1 MARARTQPAA
11 ANAGAQP
18 TRVGVPRA
26 AHAPPKRGVSLAPDA
41 PVGSLSGV
49 GPARRAALAQ
59 LGIERVR
66 ELAWLVPRALEPLAP
81 ELPLECARARVGE
94 RVRVRARL
102 TRSSLLRMGR
112 GRSTLRLRLEQEG
125 ARLDALFFNQPW
137 LRKRFEVGQELVLEG
152 RIVDARGPAL
162 AAPRVLDPAAPLPE
176 RPRVLYPLAGGLG
189 QELLRQL
196 VQRACAMLAAQG
208 EDPLPAPE
216 RERLQL
222 LEWNAALRALH
233 EPANEQEF
241 AQGRRRAAFEGLV
254 ALQHRLQVRRTRNAL
269 ERAPA
274 LVLDE
279 REWRELLAALP
290 FALTAGQAAIA
301 HELRAEL
308 ARARP
313 MRRLLQGDVGSGKT
327 ALALIAAALCAR
339 CGAQAA
345 ILAPT
350 ELVAEQHALSA
361 RDFLRRMGCAS
372 ALLTGALAPAERARV
387 RAELE
392 RGAVSIVFG
401 THALLGPQ
409 VRFARLALAVIDEQ
423 QRFGVAQRR
432 ELLAKGAAA
441 HALLMTATPI
451 PRTLALAVYGELD
464 AWVLREKPPGRGLV
478 HTRRVPPARAD
489 ALRRW
494 LAQRFELGES
504 AYWVV
509 PRIDS
514 GPAGVGLEERAAE
527 LARGPLAPHGIA
539 RAHGRAAAPERQAEL
554 ERFHAGSARLL
565 LATSVIEVGLDVPRA
580 RVIVIEGAER
590 FGLAQL
596 HQLRGRVGR
605 SAGESWCLL
614 LAGAQEEPGER
625 AQQRLAL
632 LERESDGFAI
642 AEADLTLRGAG
653 ELVGLR
659 QAGLADPL
667 LAAGAL
673 ELELVQAARA
683 RAEREAELALAP
695 RAAAARPPALE
706 PVTPAARHG
715 KACAVRVVRAR
726 RAPIAYPGSPRA
738 QAPA

>member
-1 MARARTQPAA
+1 MARARTPDPELAA
-11 ANAGAQP
+11 ARQADG
-18 TRVGVPRA
+18 
-26 AHAPPKRGVSLAPDA
+26 AHATDA
-41 PVGSLSGV
+41 PVSSLPGV
-49 GPARRAALAQ
+49 GPARREALGR
-59 LGIERVR
+59 LGIERVS

-81 ELPLECARARVGE
+81 ELALSDARARSGE
-94 RVRVRARL
+94 RVRVRAQVARL
-102 TRSSLLRMGR
+102 GLVRMGR
-112 GRSTLRLRLEQEG
+112 GRSTLRVRLEQDG

-137 LRKRFEVGQELVLEG
+137 LRKRFELGQSLLLEG

-162 AAPRVLDPAAPLPE
+162 AAPRVLDPDALAPE
-176 RPRVLYPLAGGLG
+176 RPRALYPLTAGLG

-196 VQRACAMLAAQG
+196 VQRARAALAALG
-208 EDPLPAPE
+208 DDPLPAAE
-216 RERLQL
+216 RERLRL
-222 LEWNAALRALH
+222 LEWHAALRALH
-233 EPANEQEF
+233 EPADEHEF
-241 AQGRRRAAFEGLV
+241 ALGRRRAAFEGLV
-254 ALQHRLQVRRTRNAL
+254 ALQRRLHVKRARNAL
-269 ERAPA
+269 GRAPA
-274 LVLDE
+274 LAASE
-279 REWRELLAALP
+279 REWSELRAALP
-290 FALTAGQAAIA
+290 FELTAGQVAIA

-308 ARARP
+308 ARTRP

-339 CGAQAA
+339 AGGQAA

-350 ELVAEQHALSA
+350 ELVAEQHARSS
-361 RDFLRRMGCAS
+361 REFLRRVGCTS

-392 RGAVSIVFG
+392 RGTVSIAFG
-401 THALLGPQ
+401 THALLAPQ

-432 ELLAKGAAA
+432 ELLAKGADA

-478 HTRRVPPARAD
+478 HTRRVLPERQH
-489 ALRRW
+489 ALRGW
-494 LAQRFELGES
+494 LARRFEAGES

-514 GPAGVGLEERAAE
+514 GPAGAGLEERAAE
-527 LARGPLAPHGIA
+527 LGRGPLARHGIA
-539 RAHGRAAAPERQAEL
+539 RVHGRSTAAQRQAEL
-554 ERFHAGSARLL
+554 ERFERGTARLL

-580 RVIVIEGAER
+580 RAIVIEGADR

-605 SAGESWCLL
+605 SAGEAWCLL
-614 LAGAQEEPGER
+614 LASARAGVGER
-625 AQQRLAL
+625 AQHRLEL

-642 AEADLTLRGAG
+642 AEADLAARGAG

-659 QAGLADPL
+659 QAGLAEPL

-683 RAEREAELALAP
+683 RAEREAGAQPAPRASEDARQRAELAP
-695 RAAAARPPALE
+695 R
-706 PVTPAARHG
+706 
-715 KACAVRVVRAR
+715 R
-726 RAPIAYPGSPRA
+726 RAAPRPELGRTRGPRIAYPGGPRA

>member
-1 MARARTQPAA
+1 
-11 ANAGAQP
+11 
-18 TRVGVPRA
+18 
-26 AHAPPKRGVSLAPDA
+26 
-41 PVGSLSGV
+41 
-49 GPARRAALAQ
+49 
-59 LGIERVR
+59 
-66 ELAWLVPRALEPLAP
+66 
-81 ELPLECARARVGE
+81 
-94 RVRVRARL
+94 
-102 TRSSLLRMGR
+102 
-112 GRSTLRLRLEQEG
+112 
-125 ARLDALFFNQPW
+125 
-137 LRKRFEVGQELVLEG
+137 LRKRFALGQSLVLEG

-162 AAPRVLDPAAPLPE
+162 AAPRVLDPEDPAPE

-196 VQRACAMLAAQG
+196 VQRARAALG
-208 EDPLPAPE
+208 SPCDDPLPLAE

-222 LEWNAALRALH
+222 LEANDALRALH
-233 EPANEQEF
+233 EPADELEF
-241 AQGRRRAAFEGLV
+241 ARGQRRAAFEGLV
-254 ALQHRLQVRRTRNAL
+254 ALQRRLQARRERSAL
-269 ERAPA
+269 ETAPA
-274 LVLDE
+274 LVQDE
-279 REWRELLAALP
+279 RAWREIVTALP
-290 FALTAGQAAIA
+290 FELTRGQAAIA

-308 ARARP
+308 ARTRP

-339 CGAQAA
+339 AGAQAA

-350 ELVAEQHALSA
+350 ELVAEQHARGA
-361 RDFLRRMGCAS
+361 RDYLQRLGCSS
-372 ALLTGALAPAERARV
+372 ALLTGALAPTERARV
-387 RAELE
+387 RTELE
-392 RGAVSIVFG
+392 RGHVSIVFG
-401 THALLGPQ
+401 THALLAPH

-432 ELLAKGAAA
+432 ELLAKGSAA

-464 AWVLREKPPGRGLV
+464 AWVLREKPPGRGELR
-478 HTRRVPPARAD
+478 TRRVKPERAQ
-489 ALRRW
+489 ALRDW
-494 LAQRFELGES
+494 LARRLAAGES

-514 GPAGVGLEERAAE
+514 GPAGAGLEERAAE

-554 ERFHAGSARLL
+554 ERFHSGTARLL
-565 LATSVIEVGLDVPRA
+565 LATSVIEVGLDVPHA
-580 RVIVIEGAER
+580 RVIVVEGAER

-605 SAGESWCLL
+605 SAGEAWCLL
-614 LAGAQEEPGER
+614 LASAGAELGER

-642 AEADLTLRGAG
+642 AEADLAARGAG

-659 QAGLADPL
+659 QAGLAEPL

-673 ELELVQAARA
+673 DLELVQAARA
-683 RAEREAELALAP
+683 CAEREAQSARASPGTSELPGAPAELA
-695 RAAAARPPALE
+695 
-706 PVTPAARHG
+706 PVE
-715 KACAVRVVRAR
+715 RAR
-726 RAPIAYPGSPRA
+726 GSARAKPARTRARPIAYPGGPRA